1 MKTQLC
7 SLLATG
13 LSLLA
18 VHSLAAD
25 FDGSKPLLCA
35 TQAALDCS
43 RGDECASGLPE
54 DIGAPTFMR
63 VDLAKK
69 AVIGPHKTSDILL
82 QDKSSNQ
89 LLLQGR
95 EASFGWTIAIHQ
107 QSGEMTVTLTN
118 RNGAYVLYGACTV
131 P

>member
-1 MKTQLC
+1 MKNIRKLFC
-7 SLLATG
+7 MG

-18 VHSLAAD
+18 MPALAAD

-43 RGDECASGLPE
+43 RGDDCAAGLPE
-54 DIGAPTFMR
+54 EIGAPAFMR
-63 VDLAKK
+63 LDLAKK
-69 AVIGPHKTSDILL
+69 AVIGPQTTSEILL
-82 QDKSSNQ
+82 QDKSGKQ

-95 EASFGWTIAIHQ
+95 EAGFGWTIVVDQ
-107 QSGEMTVTLTN
+107 QSGELTVTLTN

-131 P
+131 L